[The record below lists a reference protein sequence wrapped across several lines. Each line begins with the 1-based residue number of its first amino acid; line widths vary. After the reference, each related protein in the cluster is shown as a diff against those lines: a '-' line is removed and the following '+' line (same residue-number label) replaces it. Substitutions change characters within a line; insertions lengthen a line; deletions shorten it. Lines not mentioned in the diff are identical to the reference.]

1 MKHEARILVSTT
13 DLDRLQRLIEQN
25 QDGRNAAQAE
35 LLEQELHRAVVLS
48 PEQLPADVV
57 TMNSTVLFEDEETHL
72 QRQLTLC
79 YPADAKGDD
88 TRVSVLAPE
97 HGGRFEAKL
106 VDVSGEG
113 GAESA
118 TLDMDGKQKR
128 VPLSAVKEARLAFRI

>member
-57 TMNSTVLFEDEETHL
+57 TMNSTVLFEDEETHV

-88 TRVSVLAPE
+88 TRVSVLAPVGSALLGLSVGQSIDWE
-97 HGGRFEAKL
+97 VPSGR
-106 VDVSGEG
+106 
-113 GAESA
+113 
-118 TLDMDGKQKR
+118 R
-128 VPLSAVKEARLAFRI
+128 RFRIVAVPSRLGAGEAAGA